1 MKFYLAG
8 PMTGIPDLNFPRFH
22 EEAARLRALG
32 HQIINP
38 AELNPT
44 SSDWLECMRI
54 DIRELVMCD
63 GVAMLAGW
71 RKSRG
76 ATLEHDIGMRLGLQV
91 IEAAELVE
99 PA

>member
-32 HQIINP
+32 HEIINP

-44 SSDWLECMRI
+44 SNDWLECMRI

-63 GVAMLAGW
+63 GVALLEGW
-71 RKSRG
+71 HQSRG
-76 ATLEHDIGMRLGLQV
+76 ATLEHDIGVRLGLHV
-91 IEAAELVE
+91 IEAAQLVGQ
-99 PA
+99 A